1 MGISSPVVS
10 PYKHPFSF
18 CTEYLTV
25 TLGSW
30 VTPHTMEAWVPL
42 MTLWS
47 WGGLVMRVR
56 AARQGEDSTVSRDMV
71 SGTIQ

>member
-1 MGISSPVVS
+1 MAPEVR
-10 PYKHPFSF
+10 PYKWHQLPDALILSYKRPLPL

-47 WGGLVMRVR
+47 CGGLVMRVR
-56 AARQGEDSTVSRDMV
+56 AVGQ
-71 SGTIQ
+71 